1 MLLSRSRPAVA
12 STSETSGG
20 SSNEG
25 KLPKLGEFLDKKDF
39 LGALTLLE
47 VRSLEDH
54 VMIIPTCGSILFFSH
69 QFQRSSSQASDAK
82 GLASLVAYCCF
93 HLGDYKRALEEY
105 QSLLKEPKKG
115 LDDPTLWLNIACCLF
130 SMGMY
135 VEANEAAVKGTPS
148 PLKNRLS
155 FHLAHKLGNEDA
167 VIANHAKLEE
177 LLENQLS
184 LASMHYLRQ
193 DYQNFAKLDNDAT
206 GVTSHLVDLIVSTSS
221 AEEVHFVQALL
232 QIPREYIALNVYVA
246 LCYHRL
252 EYFDVSQEVLA
263 VYLQAFPGSAIALNL
278 RACNTFR
285 LYTGAAAEKDLK
297 PLLNLMNQEDQTKN
311 GMFSSAYDLIRH
323 NLVVFRGGQ
332 GALQILPKLVDV
344 IPEARFNL
352 IIYYLQQ
359 DDVTNASTLIK
370 GTKIKGTPEKILYA
384 IVNLLLSYE
393 TGNREYLQTA
403 QSTFNQ
409 VGSSENEHDSV
420 FGRLCMA
427 SAHFLSRNF
436 DHASLYMNS
445 VRQHYYNDDTFNFN
459 YAQAKG
465 MLNQYQEVEEL
476 LTMIQSEKIRNDFTY
491 MQWLA
496 RAYIM
501 NKKPRLAWELHER
514 METSPESFRL
524 LQLIA
529 NECYRLGQFYYAAK
543 AFDLLERY
551 EPSTEHWEGKRGAII
566 GVFQLIIAGHE
577 PKESLHDIIAL
588 LRNSSK
594 PNAEKILGVIKK
606 WAKENRINL

>member
-1 MLLSRSRPAVA
+1 MIAIGQLLSRSRPAVA

-193 DYQNFAKLDNDAT
+193 DYQK
-206 GVTSHLVDLIVSTSS
+206 
-221 AEEVHFVQALL
+221 
-232 QIPREYIALNVYVA
+232 
-246 LCYHRL
+246 
-252 EYFDVSQEVLA
+252 
-263 VYLQAFPGSAIALNL
+263 
-278 RACNTFR
+278 
-285 LYTGAAAEKDLK
+285 
-297 PLLNLMNQEDQTKN
+297 
-311 GMFSSAYDLIRH
+311 
-323 NLVVFRGGQ
+323 
-332 GALQILPKLVDV
+332 
-344 IPEARFNL
+344 
-352 IIYYLQQ
+352 
-359 DDVTNASTLIK
+359 
-370 GTKIKGTPEKILYA
+370 
-384 IVNLLLSYE
+384 
-393 TGNREYLQTA
+393 
-403 QSTFNQ
+403 
-409 VGSSENEHDSV
+409 
-420 FGRLCMA
+420 
-427 SAHFLSRNF
+427 
-436 DHASLYMNS
+436 
-445 VRQHYYNDDTFNFN
+445 
-459 YAQAKG
+459 
-465 MLNQYQEVEEL
+465 
-476 LTMIQSEKIRNDFTY
+476 
-491 MQWLA
+491 
-496 RAYIM
+496 
-501 NKKPRLAWELHER
+501 
-514 METSPESFRL
+514 
-524 LQLIA
+524 
-529 NECYRLGQFYYAAK
+529 
-543 AFDLLERY
+543 
-551 EPSTEHWEGKRGAII
+551 
-566 GVFQLIIAGHE
+566 
-577 PKESLHDIIAL
+577 
-588 LRNSSK
+588 
-594 PNAEKILGVIKK
+594 
-606 WAKENRINL
+606 